1 MAEKRMTSFVDLA
14 AHLKKKVKYVTR
26 RLHLALISPRIILAL
41 MNQTVAYTTSLNQLY
56 DLADLPWEEQE
67 RKFGL

>member
-1 MAEKRMTSFVDLA
+1 
-14 AHLKKKVKYVTR
+14 
-26 RLHLALISPRIILAL
+26 

-67 RKFGL
+67 RKFGLKA